1 MKKNENYPKYVHA
14 MHLMDEGHSLNYIEK
29 HLQVNRV
36 SIKLARQ
43 RYLSGGEQALL
54 QPLHQSHVSLE
65 RKLQIVRE
73 VEQKRLSL
81 PEVAYKHLIQPATVR
96 RWVRAYRQSGVS
108 GLARKRVTNSMKK
121 KRQRTEAELD
131 ELEMLRKRN
140 EYLEAEN
147 ALLKKVK
154 ALVEE
159 REARLRE
166 IGRKPSKD

>member
-1 MKKNENYPKYVHA
+1 MKKNENYPKYVQA
-14 MHLMDEGHSLNYIEK
+14 MHLLDDGHSLNYIEK
-29 HLQVNRV
+29 HLKIDRV
-36 SIKLARQ
+36 SIKLARH
-43 RYLSGGEQALL
+43 RYLSGGELALI
-54 QPLHQSHVSLE
+54 QPRHQPQVSLE

-81 PEVAYKHLIQPATVR
+81 PEVAYQHLLQPETVR
-96 RWVRAYRQSGVS
+96 RWVRAYQKSGVS
-108 GLARKRVTNSMKK
+108 GLARKRGVASMKK